1 MHLIEERENLKHDLI
16 EIRKNLLT
24 DPSFMEESSKEEKF
38 DILCQIEESINDLEQ
53 SVADILVESNNMS
66 HFELLQEIN
75 IRRIDKLTQR
85 KLRKIVI
92 AIQLAKQANDPL
104 YIKYAKGVML
114 RKKNKEL
121 ILKKYGNKAYQMA
134 MQEENG
140 KK

>member
-24 DPSFMEESSKEEKF
+24 NPNFMEESSKEEKF
-38 DILCQIEESINDLEQ
+38 DMLCQIEESINDLEQ

-104 YIKYAKGVML
+104 YTKYAKGVML

-134 MQEENG
+134 MQEESG

>member
-1 MHLIEERENLKHDLI
+1 MNLIEERENLKYDLI
-16 EIRKNLLT
+16 EMRKNILT
-24 DPSFMEESSKEEKF
+24 NPSFMEDSSKEEKF

-53 SVADILVESNNMS
+53 SVSDILMESNNLS

-104 YIKYAKGVML
+104 YTKYAKGAF
-114 RKKNKEL
+114 N
-121 ILKKYGNKAYQMA
+121 YY
-134 MQEENG
+134 
-140 KK
+140 

>member
-16 EIRKNLLT
+16 EVRKNLLT
-24 DPSFMEESSKEEKF
+24 NPNFMEESSKEEKF
-38 DILCQIEESINDLEQ
+38 DMLCQIEESINDLEQ

-104 YIKYAKGVML
+104 YTKYAKGAF
-114 RKKNKEL
+114 NC
-121 ILKKYGNKAYQMA
+121 Y
-134 MQEENG
+134 
-140 KK
+140 